1 MLAGL
6 PLPLQQ
12 FSPLSLQLRSA
23 QFQRPVL
30 PVQLTA
36 ELDEVGHFFFERLD
50 EVVSHGRYTVLEAV
64 RTIMLVVSLGQRAH
78 RVERKAFL

>member
-6 PLPLQQ
+6 PLSLQQ
-12 FSPLSLQLRSA
+12 FPPLSLQFRSA
-23 QFQRPVL
+23 QFQRSVL

-36 ELDEVGHFFFERLD
+36 ELDKVGHFFFERLD
-50 EVVSHGRYTVLEAV
+50 EVVSHGRYTVLGAV

-78 RVERKAFL
+78 RVERKASL